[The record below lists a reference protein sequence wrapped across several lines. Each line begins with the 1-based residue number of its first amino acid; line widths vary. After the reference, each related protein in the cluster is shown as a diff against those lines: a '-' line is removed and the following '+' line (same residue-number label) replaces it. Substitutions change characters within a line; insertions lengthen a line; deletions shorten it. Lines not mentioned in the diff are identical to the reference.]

1 MDTTRL
7 VIAAV
12 IGLIVLL
19 ALIIRFKLPAMIAI
33 LVGAVLI
40 GLGAGMS
47 FEQIIGA
54 VDDGIGNTLKGI
66 ALLVGLG
73 SMFGSKSPPAI
84 RDIYPELFDEADE
97 EAEQTIQDSK
107 SVANFINFANAF
119 NRNFD
124 NGDRKSE
131 SENNG

>member
-1 MDTTRL
+1 MKKLRD
-7 VIAAV
+7 AA
-12 IGLIVLL
+12 LL
-19 ALIIRFKLPAMIAI
+19 AGVRETEYWNMTVGEAVRACDAYHENRRERAYFAYTEAMTA
-33 LVGAVLI
+33 
-40 GLGAGMS
+40 GL
-47 FEQIIGA
+47 FI
-54 VDDGIGNTLKGI
+54 
-66 ALLVGLG
+66 G
-73 SMFGSKSPPAI
+73 SMFSSKSPPTI
-84 RDIYPELFDEADE
+84 RDIYPELFDEEDE

>member
-1 MDTTRL
+1 MLLTPYVMKLLEATLVTGIREAEFWEMTVGEAVRACDAYQDRRRDTAYFAFTN
-7 VIAAV
+7 
-12 IGLIVLL
+12 
-19 ALIIRFKLPAMIAI
+19 AMA
-33 LVGAVLI
+33 
-40 GLGAGMS
+40 
-47 FEQIIGA
+47 
-54 VDDGIGNTLKGI
+54 
-66 ALLVGLG
+66 VGLFVG

-84 RDIYPELFDEADE
+84 RDIYPELFDEEDE